1 MLTQI
6 AQANLNP
13 NWGQQTNAT
22 EIQIDGNNILKY
34 ANLNYQGL
42 DYPQTDVSAMEYVHL
57 DYKTADASSI
67 EFSLISANPTIDT
80 PYSIPVITGDWQSV
94 DIPLSVYNANLD
106 RVFQFKTVGNGTVYL
121 DNIYFWKAPTAAG
134 KDTSL
139 SALTVNGS
147 TIAGFGPTSAT
158 YSVELPVG
166 TSVVPTVG
174 ATPTDT
180 NASAVV
186 TAATSIP
193 GTTTVAITSQ
203 DGSATRTISIAWTL
217 DSKPQTAA
225 PTPTWESD
233 AVISVYSDAFTEN
246 IATNLNPD
254 WGQGTQTTEV
264 QIDGNNA
271 LEYENLNYQ
280 GLDFSTTDVS
290 AMNYVHLD
298 YYTNDATALDLFL
311 ISTGPLENAYLIP
324 VVTGSW
330 QSIDIPL
337 SAYTVP
343 ELDKVFSFKT
353 EGNGTIW
360 IDNIYFCKAPAATDT
375 SLSALTVDG
384 SSIADFEATSTNY
397 SIELPA
403 GTTVVPTVA
412 ATTTDTNAS
421 AVVTAA
427 TSIPGTTTVVV
438 TAQDGA
444 TTSTVSINW
453 TLASTP
459 PNNTSAPPT
468 PNKAPADVISVYSD
482 AYTSIATNLNP
493 NWGQQTQTTEIQIDG
508 NNTLE
513 YANLNYQG
521 LQYTQTDVSAME
533 YVHLDYKTADANSI
547 EFFLISAAPTL
558 ESAYPIPVVTGE
570 WQSVDIPLSV
580 FSANKD
586 RVFQFKTVGNGTVYL
601 DNIYF
606 WKANSAADTDTSLS
620 ALTADGSSIADFGAS
635 KTSYSVELPAGT
647 TVVPTV
653 VATTTDTNASAVV
666 TAATSIPGTTT
677 VVVTAQDGAT
687 TSTVSINWTLAS
699 TPPNNTSAPPTPNKA
714 PADVISVY
722 SDAYTSI
729 ATNLDPF
736 WGQATNAT
744 EIQIDGNNTLEYANL
759 NYQGLDYS
767 TTDVSAMEYLHLD
780 YKTDDATALDFY
792 LISANPTV
800 ENAFSIPIVTG
811 SWQSIDIPLSSY
823 NANLDRVFQFK
834 TVGNGNVYFDNLYF
848 WKAPAAAGTDTSLSD
863 LTVNGSSIAGFET
876 LKTSYSVELPAGTSV
891 VPTVAA
897 TPTDTNASAVV
908 TAATSIP
915 GTTTVAITSQDGSA
929 TRTISIAWT
938 LDPKPQT
945 AAPVPSQDSADV
957 VSVYSDTYTS
967 IATNLNPGWGQATQT
982 TEIQINGNNTLEYAS
997 LNYQGLEYPQ
1007 TDVSAMEY
1015 LHLDY
1020 YTDDATA
1027 LDFFLIS
1034 ADPYLENAYS
1044 IPVVTGSW
1052 QSIDIPLSEYTVPE
1066 LDKIF
1071 QFKTTGNGTVWFDNI
1086 YFWKA
1091 PAVAGTELSDLT
1103 LDGITIAD
1111 FRPTRTSYS
1120 VEFPYGTTAVPTVA
1134 ATTTDTNASA
1144 VVTDAT
1150 SIPGTTTIDITAQD
1164 GVTTNT
1170 VSIAFSIYPSPTTA
1184 APTPSQD
1191 SADVISVYSDAYT
1204 SNATNLNPD
1213 SLQQTKVTE
1222 IQIAGNNMLEY
1233 ANHDYQEMEYPE
1245 TDVSAMEYLHL
1256 DYYTNDATPLV
1267 FYLTSANPYLD
1278 SAYSIDIVTGS
1289 WQSIDIPLSV
1299 FTANLDRVFKFKS
1312 THSSFSMWGNGTVWF
1327 DNLYFW
1333 KAPAAVGK
1341 DTSLSAL
1348 TVDGSSIAGFR
1359 PTSTNYSVEL
1369 PAGTTVVPT
1378 VVATTTDTNA
1388 SAVVTAA
1395 TSIPGTTSIA
1405 ITSQDG
1411 STTSTVSIAW
1421 TLDPKPQTAAPTP
1434 SQASADVISVY
1445 SDAFTENIA
1454 TNLNLG
1460 WGQATQTTEVQID
1473 GNNTLEYANL
1483 NYQGLG
1489 YPQTDVSAMEYV
1501 HLDYKTADA
1510 TAIDFFLISANPTVE
1525 NPYSIPVVT
1534 GDWQSIDI
1542 PLSVYT
1548 ANLDRVFNFK
1558 TVGNGTVYFDNI
1570 YFWKAPAVAGT
1581 QLADL
1586 TVDGSSIADFGASK
1600 TSYSVELP
1608 YGTTTV
1614 PTVAATTADTN
1625 ASAVVTAATS
1635 IPGTTKV
1642 VVTAQDGSTTS
1653 TVSINWAIDHKPQ
1666 TAAPTPSQDSANVIS
1681 VYSDAFTENI
1691 ATNLNPAWGQQT
1703 QTTEIQIDGN
1713 NTLKYANLNYQGLE
1727 YPQTDV
1733 SAMEYLH
1740 LAYYTTDATALEFFL
1755 TSEWNK
1761 ENPYSIDIVTGS
1773 WQSIDIPLSEYTVP
1787 ELDKVFQFKT
1797 VGVGTVYLDNIYFW
1811 KALASTPPNDS
1822 SADPTSNKAPA
1833 DVISVY
1839 SDAYSSI
1846 ATNLNPNWGQQTQ
1859 TTEIQIDGNNILK
1872 YENLNYQGLDYPQTD
1887 VSAMEY
1893 VHLDYKTAD
1902 ATAIDFFLISANPT
1916 VENPYSIPVV
1926 TGDWQSIDIPLSV
1939 YTANLDRVFN
1949 FKTVG
1954 NGTVYFDNI
1963 YFWKAPAAQG
1973 TDTSLSDL
1981 TVNGSS
1987 IAGFGPT
1994 STNYSVELPAGTT
2007 VAPAV
2012 AATPTDTNASAVVT
2026 AATSIPGTT
2035 TIVITSQDG
2044 STTSTI
2050 SIAWTLDPKPQTAAP
2065 TPSQDSA
2072 DVISVY
2078 SDAYHKHRYQL
2089 NPNWGQQTQTS
2100 EVQIDGNNTL
2110 EYENLNYQ
2118 GLDFDKMNDE
2128 QTDVSAMEFLHLD
2141 YYTTD
2146 ATVLDFYLISAYS
2159 LSETAFGIPI
2169 VTGSWQSVDIPLSA
2183 YNFTVEE
2190 LEKVFQFKTVGNG
2203 TVWFDNIY
2211 FWKAPAVAGT
2221 ATELI

>member
-1 MLTQI
+1 MSPFQKITLLFFVLVLGLNTQAQVGINTENPDASAVLELESTSQGFLPPRMTADQRDAIVAPATGLIFYCSNCGPRGELQIYNGSIWTNAIGGVAANGTAIGSDTGSDSGTGLNAAPTPSQDSADVI
-6 AQANLNP
+6 AVFSDAYTSIANNLNP

-34 ANLNYQGL
+34 ENLNYQGL
-42 DYPQTDVSAMEYVHL
+42 DYPQTDVSSMEYVHL

-80 PYSIPVITGDWQSV
+80 PYSIDIVTGGWQSI
-94 DIPLSVYNANLD
+94 DIPLSVYTANLD

-121 DNIYFWKAPTAAG
+121 DNIYFWKAPSAAG
-134 KDTSL
+134 TDTSL

-147 TIAGFGPTSAT
+147 SIAGFGPTST
-158 YSVELPVG
+158 NYSVELPAG
-166 TSVVPTVG
+166 TTVAPAVA

-193 GTTTVAITSQ
+193 GTTTIVITSQ
-203 DGSATRTISIAWTL
+203 DGSATRTISIDWTL

-233 AVISVYSDAFTEN
+233 DVISVYSDAFTEN

-290 AMNYVHLD
+290 AMEYVHLD

-311 ISTGPLENAYLIP
+311 ISTGPLENAYPIP

-353 EGNGTIW
+353 VGDGTVYF
-360 IDNIYFCKAPAATDT
+360 DNIYFWKA
-375 SLSALTVDG
+375 
-384 SSIADFEATSTNY
+384 
-397 SIELPA
+397 
-403 GTTVVPTVA
+403 
-412 ATTTDTNAS
+412 
-421 AVVTAA
+421 
-427 TSIPGTTTVVV
+427 
-438 TAQDGA
+438 
-444 TTSTVSINW
+444 
-453 TLASTP
+453 LASTP
-459 PNNTSAPPT
+459 PNNSTAAPT
-468 PNKAPADVISVYSD
+468 PSQDSADVIAVYSD

-493 NWGQQTQTTEIQIDG
+493 AWGQQTQTTE
-508 NNTLE
+508 
-513 YANLNYQG
+513 
-521 LQYTQTDVSAME
+521 
-533 YVHLDYKTADANSI
+533 
-547 EFFLISAAPTL
+547 F
-558 ESAYPIPVVTGE
+558 
-570 WQSVDIPLSV
+570 
-580 FSANKD
+580 
-586 RVFQFKTVGNGTVYL
+586 
-601 DNIYF
+601 
-606 WKANSAADTDTSLS
+606 
-620 ALTADGSSIADFGAS
+620 
-635 KTSYSVELPAGT
+635 
-647 TVVPTV
+647 
-653 VATTTDTNASAVV
+653 
-666 TAATSIPGTTT
+666 
-677 VVVTAQDGAT
+677 
-687 TSTVSINWTLAS
+687 
-699 TPPNNTSAPPTPNKA
+699 
-714 PADVISVY
+714 
-722 SDAYTSI
+722 
-729 ATNLDPF
+729 
-736 WGQATNAT
+736 
-744 EIQIDGNNTLEYANL
+744 QIDGNNTLEYANL
-759 NYQGLDYS
+759 NYQGLDYPQ
-767 TTDVSAMEYLHLD
+767 TDVSAMEYVHLD
-780 YKTDDATALDFY
+780 YKTADATSFDFY

-800 ENAFSIPIVTG
+800 ENAFGIPIVTG
-811 SWQSIDIPLSSY
+811 SWQSVDIPLSVY

-834 TVGNGNVYFDNLYF
+834 TVGDGTVYFDNIYF
-848 WKAPAAAGTDTSLSD
+848 WKAPAAQGTDTSLSD
-863 LTVNGSSIAGFET
+863 LTVNGSSIAGFGP
-876 LKTSYSVELPAGTSV
+876 TSTNYSVELPAGTTV
-891 VPTVAA
+891 VPAVAA

-915 GTTTVAITSQDGSA
+915 GTTTIVITSQDGS
-929 TRTISIAWT
+929 TTSTISIAWT

-945 AAPVPSQDSADV
+945 AAPTPSQDSADV
-957 VSVYSDTYTS
+957 ISVFSDAYTS

-982 TEIQINGNNTLEYAS
+982 TEIQIDGNNILKYEN
-997 LNYQGLEYPQ
+997 LNYQGLDFST

-1015 LHLDY
+1015 VHLDY

-1027 LDFFLIS
+1027 LEFFVIS
-1034 ADPYLENAYS
+1034 EGKENGYS

-1071 QFKTTGNGTVWFDNI
+1071 QFKTEGDGTVW
-1086 YFWKA
+1086 
-1091 PAVAGTELSDLT
+1091 
-1103 LDGITIAD
+1103 
-1111 FRPTRTSYS
+1111 
-1120 VEFPYGTTAVPTVA
+1120 
-1134 ATTTDTNASA
+1134 
-1144 VVTDAT
+1144 
-1150 SIPGTTTIDITAQD
+1150 
-1164 GVTTNT
+1164 
-1170 VSIAFSIYPSPTTA
+1170 
-1184 APTPSQD
+1184 
-1191 SADVISVYSDAYT
+1191 
-1204 SNATNLNPD
+1204 
-1213 SLQQTKVTE
+1213 
-1222 IQIAGNNMLEY
+1222 
-1233 ANHDYQEMEYPE
+1233 
-1245 TDVSAMEYLHL
+1245 
-1256 DYYTNDATPLV
+1256 
-1267 FYLTSANPYLD
+1267 
-1278 SAYSIDIVTGS
+1278 
-1289 WQSIDIPLSV
+1289 
-1299 FTANLDRVFKFKS
+1299 
-1312 THSSFSMWGNGTVWF
+1312 
-1327 DNLYFW
+1327 
-1333 KAPAAVGK
+1333 
-1341 DTSLSAL
+1341 
-1348 TVDGSSIAGFR
+1348 
-1359 PTSTNYSVEL
+1359 
-1369 PAGTTVVPT
+1369 
-1378 VVATTTDTNA
+1378 
-1388 SAVVTAA
+1388 
-1395 TSIPGTTSIA
+1395 
-1405 ITSQDG
+1405 
-1411 STTSTVSIAW
+1411 
-1421 TLDPKPQTAAPTP
+1421 
-1434 SQASADVISVY
+1434 
-1445 SDAFTENIA
+1445 
-1454 TNLNLG
+1454 
-1460 WGQATQTTEVQID
+1460 
-1473 GNNTLEYANL
+1473 
-1483 NYQGLG
+1483 
-1489 YPQTDVSAMEYV
+1489 
-1501 HLDYKTADA
+1501 
-1510 TAIDFFLISANPTVE
+1510 
-1525 NPYSIPVVT
+1525 
-1534 GDWQSIDI
+1534 
-1542 PLSVYT
+1542 
-1548 ANLDRVFNFK
+1548 
-1558 TVGNGTVYFDNI
+1558 FDNI

-1740 LAYYTTDATALEFFL
+1740 LDYYTTDATALEFFL

-1902 ATAIDFFLISANPT
+1902 ATAIDFFLISTNPT

-1994 STNYSVELPAGTT
+1994 STNYSLELPQGTT
-2007 VAPAV
+2007 VVPTV

-2078 SDAYHKHRYQL
+2078 SDAYHKHRYQSKSKL
-2089 NPNWGQQTQTS
+2089 GTTNA
-2100 EVQIDGNNTL
+2100 
-2110 EYENLNYQ
+2110 NY
-2118 GLDFDKMNDE
+2118 
-2128 QTDVSAMEFLHLD
+2128 
-2141 YYTTD
+2141 
-2146 ATVLDFYLISAYS
+2146 
-2159 LSETAFGIPI
+2159 
-2169 VTGSWQSVDIPLSA
+2169 
-2183 YNFTVEE
+2183 
-2190 LEKVFQFKTVGNG
+2190 
-2203 TVWFDNIY
+2203 
-2211 FWKAPAVAGT
+2211 
-2221 ATELI
+2221 